1 MGAVFSTRGT
11 ILVAN
16 EHTSKVVSISY
27 DMVSF
32 SRRYVLIDLTLQGH
46 ALHALIHLAHSE
58 RGQNVGIKESKR

>member
-32 SRRYVLIDLTLQGH
+32 SRRYVLIDLTLRDQSPFAAKDINDYYG
-46 ALHALIHLAHSE
+46 AGGTDFRMIS
-58 RGQNVGIKESKR
+58 